1 MKLTIK
7 VEFTDAAG
15 EVKSDT
21 LVTSMSTIVA
31 WERHF
36 RRKASDLA
44 SGGVGI
50 EDIAFLAWHRLS
62 SLKRE
67 ARGFDEWLDGVV
79 DLEVVE
85 AADPGP
91 PTKPD
96 TSGDN

>member
-15 EVKSDT
+15 VVKSDSV
-21 LVTSMSTIVA
+21 VTAMSTIVA
-31 WERHF
+31 WERNF
-36 RRKASDLA
+36 KRKASDLG

-50 EDIAFLAWHRLS
+50 EDIAFLAWHRLT

-67 ARGFDEWLDGVV
+67 ARSFDEWLEGVV
-79 DLEVVE
+79 DLELLDS
-85 AADPGP
+85 ADPGP

-96 TSGDN
+96 TSGVN